1 MVQEDYLG
9 ADQKFLLTENTFL
22 QVKQCGGYMEISQE
36 FQLMVCAIVLCF
48 FLSFEL
54 TMSLEA
60 NVIKSNLIAGKLL
73 LSMNIEAY
81 LF

>member
-1 MVQEDYLG
+1 MWWLYGDIPGIPVDGMCYSSL
-9 ADQKFLLTENTFL
+9 
-22 QVKQCGGYMEISQE
+22 
-36 FQLMVCAIVLCF
+36 F